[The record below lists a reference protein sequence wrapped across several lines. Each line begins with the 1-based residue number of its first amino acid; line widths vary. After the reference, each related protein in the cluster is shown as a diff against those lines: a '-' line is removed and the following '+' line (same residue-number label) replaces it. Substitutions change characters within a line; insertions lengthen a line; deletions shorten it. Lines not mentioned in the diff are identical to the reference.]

1 MTGVVDNEDH
11 RPRHMAR
18 PRPEAAD
25 EPDGESD
32 GTGRSMPAGADQDG
46 DGEAAT
52 AATTRRPPWPA
63 SRRARAQARRR
74 VRSVAP
80 QAAPGAVGAAPAVHA
95 TAAAAAGP
103 AAPASVA
110 TPVVLPDVPRVGRAP
125 EVLRRRRRLVLGA
138 MAALF
143 GGGVVLAVVG
153 VNLVRNSTAG
163 RYVAPTAGPD
173 DPGYQA
179 YVVPTPTMAV
189 VQRGDDGDLVS
200 VAVLAIES
208 SDDGGAVVLVPAS
221 TLTRAD
227 RPVEP
232 ASGTTAATATG
243 NAGRPGQAP
252 TMAEVYRQGGSTA
265 VVAAVADLLAVAIP
279 EHLEVDDARWASLV
293 APVAPVDL
301 ELTKRVGDWRAG
313 DVSLAA
319 EDVGPFLRARAAGE
333 SEAERI
339 DRQADFWTAWLP
351 MVRDAGVDA
360 LPGEVDVGI
369 GRFVRSL
376 ADGSPSIVPLPGE
389 AAGGDR
395 GTTESFVP
403 HDERMAELVVR
414 AVPYPVSP
422 SPGRRVRV
430 RLLNGTTDPDLT
442 GAAASRLVRGGAEI
456 TIAGNAPTFDET
468 ETLMLYGRADQRD
481 KALWL
486 AAGFGG
492 GQVEQDPGAS
502 GGVPDDDEIDVT
514 VILGADARDL
524 IGR

>member
-11 RPRHMAR
+11 RPRHLAR
-18 PRPEAAD
+18 AGTDLDRDSDDSD
-25 EPDGESD
+25 ES
-32 GTGRSMPAGADQDG
+32 TAVAGHDG
-46 DGEAAT
+46 DGAT
-52 AATTRRPPWPA
+52 ATVASTRRPPWPA
-63 SRRARAQARRR
+63 SRRARAMARRR
-74 VRSVAP
+74 ARPPDARP
-80 QAAPGAVGAAPAVHA
+80 APGAVGAAAAAP
-95 TAAAAAGP
+95 AAAAA
-103 AAPASVA
+103 AAALEA
-110 TPVVLPDVPRVGRAP
+110 PVVVPEAPGRDRAP
-125 EVLRRRRRLVLGA
+125 ERVRRRRRLVLA
-138 MAALF
+138 TMAALV
-143 GGGVVLAVVG
+143 GGGAVLTVVG

-189 VQRGDDGDLVS
+189 VQRGDDGELVS

-208 SDDGGAVVLVPAS
+208 SDDGGAVILAPAS

-227 RPVEP
+227 RPVDTGSAAAGPAGSDAAGDPGSGEP
-232 ASGTTAATATG
+232 
-243 NAGRPGQAP
+243 P
-252 TMAEVYRQGGSTA
+252 TLADVYREGGA
-265 VVAAVADLLAVAIP
+265 DGAVAAVADLLAVAIP
-279 EHLEVDDARWASLV
+279 DHLEVDDTRWASLV

-301 ELTKRVGDWRAG
+301 QLTKNVGSWRAG
-313 DVSLAA
+313 ELSLAA
-319 EDVGPFLRARAAGE
+319 DDVGPFLRARAAGE

-351 MVRDAGVDA
+351 LVRDAGVDA
-360 LPGEVDVGI
+360 LPGEADVGI

-389 AAGGDR
+389 AGSRDGSAAE
-395 GTTESFVP
+395 TFVP
-403 HDERMAELVVR
+403 HDERLAELVVR
-414 AVPYPVSP
+414 AVPYPESP

-430 RLLNGTTDPDLT
+430 RLLNGTTDPGLT
-442 GAAASRLVRGGAEI
+442 SAAANRLVRGGAEI

-481 KALWL
+481 TALWL
-486 AAGFGG
+486 AAGLGG
-492 GQVEQDPGAS
+492 GRVEPDPAAS
-502 GGVPDDDEIDVT
+502 GGVTDDDEIDVT